1 MLTLAKQNDN
11 GLSLKNTDAIEYL
24 RWMQQEAAKYDM
36 SIGVK
41 NSLDILNDV
50 SSFVD
55 FAVKDPTVPSSKAV
69 LYSVRSVPNAWNFR
83 AKQSTTSRISSSAR
97 APEKRPSAYH
107 LPEVCRQVYSETATL
122 AYKLNM
128 FILGASQV
136 LSPNWATMLLPAQ
149 REAITR
155 IKPEPRYLMLL
166 VDMYATRTHL
176 RGQTQPS
183 LRTIIVSD
191 WLID

>member
-1 MLTLAKQNDN
+1 MGGQHVKAWTRDSGPDCSIIKGGAILRPQRPKRLELSREEIDYNQDFFKRAGATKQ
-11 GLSLKNTDAIEYL
+11 
-24 RWMQQEAAKYDM
+24 
-36 SIGVK
+36 
-41 NSLDILNDV
+41 
-50 SSFVD
+50 
-55 FAVKDPTVPSSKAV
+55 
-69 LYSVRSVPNAWNFR
+69 
-83 AKQSTTSRISSSAR
+83 
-97 APEKRPSAYH
+97 PSAFH
-107 LPEVCRQVYSETATL
+107 RPEVCRQVYSETATL

-155 IKPEPRYLMLL
+155 IEPEPRYLMLL